1 MVTSADKITYQ
12 EYLNYDDGTDKRYE
26 LVDGKLLLMNPPA
39 KKHFNITRLLIKL
52 FEAEISRQKLDIE
65 VFAGIGVRTGTNRAR
80 IPDISLVDGNE
91 WRNLL
96 DDISAVIEVPLLLAV
111 EIVSPGKE
119 QIERDYIEK
128 VEEYKNT
135 GIPEYWIV
143 DPIKQQ
149 ITVLVLDRGSY
160 TKIIFTADEII
171 SSARFPELKITVD
184 EILSA

>member
-1 MVTSADKITYQ
+1 MVTSTNKITYQ

-39 KKHFNITRLLIKL
+39 KKHFNITRLLMKL
-52 FEAEISRQKLDIE
+52 FEAEIDRQKLDIE

-91 WRNLL
+91 WRNIP
-96 DDISAVIEVPLLLAV
+96 DEISAVIEVPLLLAV
-111 EIVSPGKE
+111 EIVSPGRE

-128 VEEYKNT
+128 AEEYKNT
-135 GIPEYWIV
+135 GIPEYWII

-149 ITVLVLDRGSY
+149 ITVLVLDRENY
-160 TKIIFTADEII
+160 NKIVFTADETIF
-171 SSARFPELKITVD
+171 SATFPELKITAG

>member
-1 MVTSADKITYQ
+1 MVTSVDKITYQ

-39 KKHFNITRLLIKL
+39 KKHFNITRLLTKV
-52 FEAEISRQKLDIE
+52 FEAEIDRQKLDIE

-91 WRNLL
+91 WRNIP

-111 EIVSPGKE
+111 EIVSPGRE

-128 VEEYKNT
+128 VEEYKST
-135 GIPEYWIV
+135 GIPEYWII

-149 ITVLVLDRGSY
+149 IIVLVLNRGSY
-160 TKIIFTADEII
+160 DEIIFGADEII
-171 SSARFPELKITVD
+171 FSATFPKLKITAG